1 MFFISGTVD
10 LQGFG
15 YRILS
20 GGVGMPGPCS
30 EGLVQGRDGG
40 DLWVRITSLKES
52 GSAPVS
58 LWGTLPCL
66 AETKAGLTEVKQS

>member
-1 MFFISGTVD
+1 
-10 LQGFG
+10 
-15 YRILS
+15 
-20 GGVGMPGPCS
+20 MPGPCS

-40 DLWVRITSLKES
+40 DLWVRIISLKES